1 MSKRA
6 GAVPQETRGRILSA
20 AAAEFA
26 ERGFQGS
33 SLRGICSAAGVTT
46 GALYFFFEGKD
57 DLFETVLS
65 EATEP
70 FNRLVAEHYRQERL
84 SSRRDSQE
92 GGDADLEVTKL
103 VIDLYFRHRQA
114 WDILMGHLNHPAV
127 QAFLDGFIDESTQHY
142 RALLEETTPNRQM
155 DLFAIHQFVHMQVDT
170 MLTLFSHGFSR
181 EEMIMHSKT
190 VVCMLRG
197 AFCALLNDEAIRG

>member
-6 GAVPQETRGRILSA
+6 GAVPEETRRRILNA
-20 AAAEFA
+20 AKAEFSGQ
-26 ERGFQGS
+26 GFQGS
-33 SLRGICSAAGVTT
+33 SLRRICSAAGVTT

-70 FNRLVAEHYRQERL
+70 FTQLVSEHYRRERL
-84 SSRRDSQE
+84 SSRRDSEE
-92 GGDADLEVTKL
+92 GRDADFEVTEL
-103 VIDLYFRHRQA
+103 VIDLYFRSRQT
-114 WDILMGHLNHPAV
+114 WDILIRHQDHPAV
-127 QAFLDGFIDESTQHY
+127 QAFLDRFIDASTQHY
-142 RALLEETTPNRQM
+142 RCLLEETPMMGQL

-181 EEMIMHSKT
+181 EEMVLHSKT
-190 VVCMLRG
+190 VVRMLRG
-197 AFCALLNDEAIRG
+197 AFRALLSNEE